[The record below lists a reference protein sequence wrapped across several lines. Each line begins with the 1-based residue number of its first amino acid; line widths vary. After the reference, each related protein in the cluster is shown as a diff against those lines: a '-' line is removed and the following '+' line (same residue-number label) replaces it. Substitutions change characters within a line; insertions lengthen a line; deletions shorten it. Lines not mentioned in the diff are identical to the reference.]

1 MNYLGVDTWE
11 AVLAMFGEGG
21 QFGGNWG
28 WLEVLRQA
36 KLGDSIA
43 MWWSV
48 GGIDAYNSPIAGV
61 FSEDE
66 NGQLLFRGTFL
77 GGNWV
82 VSGMTLGQM
91 QSSDGSDILY
101 RVADRYI
108 VNRKHYHLVF
118 HKERVDWVD
127 VGLDAVGAADTLGYA
142 MMGAGMAAVTAGTGG
157 IGLLLGGVVIAG
169 LANAADMTAAGK
181 AVADYQRGKSTG
193 SELAV
198 DLGLGVGGVVPAVGT
213 YVDAASLMRN
223 FRPGIYIGP

>member
-11 AVLAMFGEGG
+11 AVLAMFGDGG
-21 QFGGNWG
+21 RFGGNWG

-36 KLGDSIA
+36 ELGDSIA

-48 GGIDAYNSPIAGV
+48 GVIDAYNSSISGV
-61 FSEDE
+61 FSEDD

-82 VSGMTLGQM
+82 VPGMTLGQM

-108 VNRKHYHLVF
+108 VNSKHYHLVF

-181 AVADYQRGKSTG
+181 AVADYQRGKETLSG
-193 SELAV
+193 LAV
-198 DLGLGVGGVVPAVGT
+198 DLGTGIGGIFPGYGTAFDMVDLGRDFA
-213 YVDAASLMRN
+213 
-223 FRPGIYIGP
+223 PGIYVGP